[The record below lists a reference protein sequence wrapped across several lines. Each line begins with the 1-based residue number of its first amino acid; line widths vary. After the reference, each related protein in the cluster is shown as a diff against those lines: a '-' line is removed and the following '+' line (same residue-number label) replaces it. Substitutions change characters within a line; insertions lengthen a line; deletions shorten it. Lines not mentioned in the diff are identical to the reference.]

1 MTIYMFDRI
10 QNINKVVGENN
21 IIINGDVT
29 VDNEVL
35 SKVANQLLRS
45 ELDKLTAEAREFMNA
60 AVNECVQTIMNRIL
74 EANIESKLFE
84 FSKPSTQFAFYST
97 LKGFTIS
104 ETIEQ
109 RDILVDAFIERIQ
122 TNWDSS
128 EKMILDSALE
138 ILPKLSPQTLSTVG
152 LLQLRHQLTNASIGF
167 MLDQYFASLTPLAE
181 RMVQLN
187 SLDLEYLKQE
197 RLILP
202 LPGLQASVSLE
213 KYMLYH
219 YDLFF
224 RHPLQEGVYEKYC
237 LMHPE
242 AHEAVSNDHL
252 RTCMMWIDATHNNV
266 TSFCCGNTR
275 ILTNQLKERHQ
286 EYIIP
291 HVEALKQMMVP
302 FTEDEVRN
310 YFINLSSSW
319 ERLFKL
325 FSSESFTMYTLSITG
340 NYIGGKVLAKASHGR
355 PLSLTDYN
363 QRLSL

>member
-1 MTIYMFDRI
+1 MFDRI
-10 QNINKVVGENN
+10 QNINKVIGDNN
-21 IIINGDVT
+21 FIINGDVT
-29 VDNEVL
+29 VDNDVL
-35 SKVANQLLRS
+35 SKVANQLLRT
-45 ELDKLTAEAREFMNA
+45 ELDKLTAEAREMMNA
-60 AVNECVQTIMNRIL
+60 AVNDCIQSVMKQIMDKK
-74 EANIESKLFE
+74 IESKLSE
-84 FSKPSTQFAFYST
+84 FSIPSTQFAFYLT
-97 LKGFTIS
+97 LKGFSIS

-109 RDILVDAFIERIQ
+109 RDILVDAFIDRIQ

-181 RMVQLN
+181 RMAQLK
-187 SLDLEYLKQE
+187 SLDIEYLKQE

-202 LPGLQASVSLE
+202 LPGLQTSVSLE
-213 KYMLYH
+213 RYMLNQ

-224 RHPLQEGVYEKYC
+224 RHPLPEGAYEEYCRKY
-237 LMHPE
+237 PE
-242 AHEAVSNDHL
+242 AHEAVTDGHI
-252 RTCMMWIDATHNNV
+252 RACMMWIDATNNNV
-266 TSFCCGNTR
+266 TSFCCSNTR
-275 ILTNQLKERHQ
+275 ILTDQLKERHQ

-291 HVEALKQMMVP
+291 HVEALKQMMAP

-310 YFINLSSSW
+310 YFINLSPSW
-319 ERLFKL
+319 DRLFKL
-325 FSSESFTMYTLSITG
+325 FSSESITMYTLSITG

>member
-1 MTIYMFDRI
+1 MWV
-10 QNINKVVGENN
+10 NKVVGDNN

-45 ELDKLTAEAREFMNA
+45 ELNKLTAEAREVMNA
-60 AVNECVQTIMNRIL
+60 AVNECVQTIMNRL
-74 EANIESKLFE
+74 MEAKIESKLFE
-84 FSKPSTQFAFYST
+84 FAKPSTQFAFYST

-109 RDILVDAFIERIQ
+109 RDLLVDVFIERIQ
-122 TNWDSS
+122 SNWDSS
-128 EKMILDSALE
+128 EKMILDSALD

-152 LLQLRHQLTNASIGF
+152 LLQLRHQLINASIGF

-181 RMVQLN
+181 RMAQLN
-187 SLDLEYLKQE
+187 SLDIEYLKQE
-197 RLILP
+197 RLILS
-202 LPGLQASVSLE
+202 LPGLQTSVSLE
-213 KYMLYH
+213 KYMLNQ

-224 RHPLQEGVYEKYC
+224 RHPLPEGVYEEYCRKY
-237 LMHPE
+237 PE
-242 AHEAVSNDHL
+242 ALEAVSDGHI
-252 RTCMMWIDATHNNV
+252 RACMMWIDAMHNNV
-266 TSFCCGNTR
+266 TSFCCSNTR
-275 ILTNQLKERHQ
+275 ILTDQLKERHQ

-302 FTEDEVRN
+302 FTEDEVRT
-310 YFINLSSSW
+310 YFINLSPSW
-319 ERLFKL
+319 DRLFKL
-325 FSSESFTMYTLSITG
+325 FSSDSFTMYTLSITG

-363 QRLSL
+363 QRLTL